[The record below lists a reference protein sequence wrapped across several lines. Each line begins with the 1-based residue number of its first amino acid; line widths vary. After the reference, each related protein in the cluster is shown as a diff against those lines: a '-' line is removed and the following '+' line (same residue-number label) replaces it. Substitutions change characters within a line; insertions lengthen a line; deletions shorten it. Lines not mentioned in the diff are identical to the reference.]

1 MKNYYILPF
10 LFFHS
15 TLFSQYCST
24 GGPTSGV
31 DSNVQTVSLVGESG
45 TIAYTGC
52 PGVIGVQNLT
62 NLGTTLSAGNAYT
75 AQVKFGTCG
84 GNYNGAGQA
93 WIDFDQSGSFDPSES
108 IGTWSGIP
116 PVAISIFNFNVPF
129 GAQNGVT
136 RMRINQQEGGT
147 LPLNPCA
154 SFSWG
159 SVMDFSITI
168 INGVDCSGFI
178 GDDINDPIEVSSLPY
193 SSTGDNS
200 YCYSNQNPVY
210 ASPDVYYRLLPNP
223 LMESV
228 TVSLCGSLF
237 DTFLSVIDANG
248 NILAFNDDAAACG
261 SQSSLTFNTDGIG
274 IAYIIVEG
282 WGNQMGNYSILIE
295 GNYLATED
303 LDAHNLVLFPN
314 PAAEFIELK
323 GVSGRIEILDAS
335 GTIVLSLPNYAGEQI
350 DLNKYSRGFYFVEY
364 TQNQKQFSEKFI
376 LN

>member
-1 MKNYYILPF
+1 MKNYYLF
-10 LFFHS
+10 YLLFFHS
-15 TLFSQYCST
+15 ALFSQYCST

-31 DSNVQTVSLVGESG
+31 DSNVQTVSLIGESG
-45 TIAYTGC
+45 AINYTGC

-62 NLGTTLSAGNAYT
+62 NLGTTLNAGNAYT
-75 AQVKFGTCG
+75 SQIKFGTCG

-93 WIDFDQSGSFDPSES
+93 WIDFDQSGSFDASES

-116 PVAISIFNFNVPF
+116 PVAISIFNFTVPN
-129 GAQNGVT
+129 GAQNGIT
-136 RMRINQQEGGT
+136 RMRVIQQEGGT

-168 INGVDCSGFI
+168 TNGVDCSGFI
-178 GDDINDPIEVSSLPY
+178 GDDINDPIIVSSLPY
-193 SSTGDNS
+193 STTGDNS

-210 ASPDVYYRLLPNP
+210 SSPDVYYRLLPNP

-228 TVSLCGSLF
+228 SVSLCGSLF

-248 NILAFNDDAAACG
+248 NILAFNDDAAECG

-274 IAYIIVEG
+274 IVYIIVEG
-282 WGNQMGNYSILIE
+282 WDNQMGNYSILIE
-295 GNYLATED
+295 GNYLSTEE
-303 LDAHNLVLFPN
+303 LNFQNSVLFPN
-314 PAAEFIELK
+314 PTTDFIQLK
-323 GVSGRIEILDAS
+323 NIFGAIEILDAS
-335 GTIVLSLPNYAGEQI
+335 GTKIISVPDYAGEQI
-350 DLNKYSRGFYFVEY
+350 DLENYSRGLYFVKY
-364 TQNQKQFSEKFI
+364 AKDQKHYSEKFI

>member
-1 MKNYYILPF
+1 MKNYYLICL

-15 TLFSQYCST
+15 ALFSQYCST

-31 DSNVQTVSLVGESG
+31 DSNVQTVSLIGESG
-45 TIAYTGC
+45 AISYTGC

-75 AQVKFGTCG
+75 SQIKFGTCG

-116 PVAISIFNFNVPF
+116 PVAISIFNFNVPI

-193 SSTGDNS
+193 STTGDNS

-248 NILAFNDDAAACG
+248 NILAFNDDAEACG
-261 SQSSLTFNTDGIG
+261 SQSSLTFDTDGIG

-303 LDAHNLVLFPN
+303 LEVHNSVLFPN
-314 PAAEFIELK
+314 PAKDFIQLK
-323 GVSGRIEILDAS
+323 EISGWVEVLDAS
-335 GTIVLSLPNYAGEQI
+335 GSILISIPNYTGEQI
-350 DLNKYSRGFYFVEY
+350 DLNKYSRGFYFVKY

>member
-1 MKNYYILPF
+1 
-10 LFFHS
+10 
-15 TLFSQYCST
+15 
-24 GGPTSGV
+24 
-31 DSNVQTVSLVGESG
+31 
-45 TIAYTGC
+45 
-52 PGVIGVQNLT
+52 VQNLT

-75 AQVKFGTCG
+75 SQIKFGTCG

-116 PVAISIFNFNVPF
+116 PVAISIFNFNVPI

-193 SSTGDNS
+193 STTGDNS

-248 NILAFNDDAAACG
+248 NILAFNDDAEACG
-261 SQSSLTFNTDGIG
+261 SQSSLTFDTDGIG

-303 LDAHNLVLFPN
+303 LEVHNLVLFPN

-335 GTIVLSLPNYAGEQI
+335 GTIVHSLPNYAGEQI
-350 DLNKYSRGFYFVEY
+350 DLNKYSRGFYFVKY

>member
-1 MKNYYILPF
+1 
-10 LFFHS
+10 
-15 TLFSQYCST
+15 
-24 GGPTSGV
+24 
-31 DSNVQTVSLVGESG
+31 
-45 TIAYTGC
+45 
-52 PGVIGVQNLT
+52 
-62 NLGTTLSAGNAYT
+62 
-75 AQVKFGTCG
+75 
-84 GNYNGAGQA
+84 
-93 WIDFDQSGSFDPSES
+93 
-108 IGTWSGIP
+108 
-116 PVAISIFNFNVPF
+116 
-129 GAQNGVT
+129 
-136 RMRINQQEGGT
+136 
-147 LPLNPCA
+147 
-154 SFSWG
+154 
-159 SVMDFSITI
+159 MDFSITI

-193 SSTGDNS
+193 STTGDNS

-248 NILAFNDDAAACG
+248 NILAFNDDAEACG
-261 SQSSLTFNTDGIG
+261 SQSSLTFDTDGIG

-303 LDAHNLVLFPN
+303 LEVHNSVLFPN
-314 PAAEFIELK
+314 PAKDFIQLK
-323 GVSGRIEILDAS
+323 GISGWVEVLDAS
-335 GTIVLSLPNYAGEQI
+335 GSILISIPNYTGEQI
-350 DLNKYSRGFYFVEY
+350 ALNKYSRGLYFVKY

>member
-1 MKNYYILPF
+1 MKNYYIIPF

-15 TLFSQYCST
+15 ALFSQYCST
-24 GGPTSGV
+24 GGPTSGA
-31 DSNVQTVSLVGESG
+31 DSNVQTVSLIGESG
-45 TIAYTGC
+45 AINYTGC

-62 NLGTTLSAGNAYT
+62 NLGTTLSAGNPYT
-75 AQVKFGTCG
+75 SQIKFGTCG

-116 PVAISIFNFNVPF
+116 PVAISNFNFIVPF

-136 RMRINQQEGGT
+136 RMRVNQQEGGT

-193 SSTGDNS
+193 SNTGDNS

-210 ASPDVYYRLLPNP
+210 SSPDVYYRLLPNP

-228 TVSLCGSLF
+228 SVSLCGSLF

-248 NILAFNDDAAACG
+248 NILAFNDDAEACG

-295 GNYLATED
+295 GNYLATEE
-303 LDAHNLVLFPN
+303 LELHNSVLFPN
-314 PAAEFIELK
+314 PATDYIQLK
-323 GVSGRIEILDAS
+323 NISGWVQVLDAS
-335 GTIVLSLPNYAGEQI
+335 GSSLISIPNYAGEKI
-350 DLNKYSRGFYFVEY
+350 DLNKYSRGLYFVKY
-364 TQNQKQFSEKFI
+364 TKNQKQFSEKFI